1 MKRVHDMGGSYEYGE
16 IPISLD
22 SEGDFID
29 DEYVFKYSWHAKA
42 LAITLASGSLGEWTL
57 DESRHS
63 RECLPP
69 KDYKNF
75 SYYERWLASLVN
87 LLVNKKIVSLKEIIR
102 FSKLVDDKNSQN
114 YLNKSFKLDKR
125 AWLSQNVKKD
135 LSIGSSSSR
144 KINIKPAFKKGD

>member
-1 MKRVHDMGGSYEYGE
+1 MGGSYEYGE

-57 DESRHS
+57 DESRHA

-75 SYYERWLASLVN
+75 SYYERWLAS
-87 LLVNKKIVSLKEIIR
+87 VSYTHLTLPTIY
-102 FSKLVDDKNSQN
+102 SV
-114 YLNKSFKLDKR
+114 
-125 AWLSQNVKKD
+125 
-135 LSIGSSSSR
+135 
-144 KINIKPAFKKGD
+144 